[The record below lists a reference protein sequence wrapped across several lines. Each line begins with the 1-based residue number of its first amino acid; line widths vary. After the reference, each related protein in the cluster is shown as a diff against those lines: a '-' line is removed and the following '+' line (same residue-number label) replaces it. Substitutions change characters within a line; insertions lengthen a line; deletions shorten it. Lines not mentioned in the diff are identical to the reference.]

1 MIAAR
6 GKTGYDQIR
15 DGSLENVVVKFY
27 FTSREAIGEGGG
39 WAMAARHLA
48 PSLERVEGGGRLAL
62 PCTSVQTHLYQ
73 RTGSRCGR
81 AETVKFVSTGKRK
94 RLNTTRYIGHPPVV
108 LSRLSQ
114 VFHLRHAGRN
124 TVYALT
130 RVRHHLSSPVAPLRE
145 STLYFARYRCGYTDR
160 GVDRWV

>member
-48 PSLERVEGGGRLAL
+48 PFLERVEGGGRLAL

-108 LSRLSQ
+108 LSRLRHE
-114 VFHLRHAGRN
+114 VFHLRHAGRYS
-124 TVYALT
+124 VYALT
-130 RVRHHLSSPVAPLRE
+130 RVRHHLSSPVARA
-145 STLYFARYRCGYTDR
+145 STRIYALLCTVSVWIHGQGCR
-160 GVDRWV
+160 